1 MRHHIFN
8 LIVFP
13 STPADLTIENVVE
26 RVCISRRILEIRFRK
41 LLGSTILRE
50 IQKVRIER
58 AKRLLLE
65 TDYSIDRI
73 AEIVGFTT
81 GSYFVQCFHSEMKTT
96 PSKFRKK
103 MRTG

>member
-1 MRHHIFN
+1 M
-8 LIVFP
+8 P
-13 STPADLTIENVVE
+13 ENTAPD
-26 RVCISRRILEIRFRK
+26 RMS
-41 LLGSTILRE
+41 
-50 IQKVRIER
+50 IER

-81 GSYFVQCFHSEMKTT
+81 GSYFVQCFHSEMNTT